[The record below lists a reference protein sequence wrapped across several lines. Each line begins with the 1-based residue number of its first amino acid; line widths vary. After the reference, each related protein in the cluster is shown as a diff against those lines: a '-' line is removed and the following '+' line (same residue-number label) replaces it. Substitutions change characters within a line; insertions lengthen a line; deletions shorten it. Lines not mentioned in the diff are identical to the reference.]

1 MKGSIQKREYESGNT
16 AYQVYFDIPE
26 NSRENLDEGK
36 RPRIIE
42 SFEDKSDAENRLR
55 ELNYKYHVQQ
65 DSVPSGQPFGD
76 LLDDWLNTKESDLS
90 TSTFKNYGALIRNH
104 IDPILGQRSLNEL
117 SPAILQDF
125 LTVKKDEKLS
135 GSYRHSMYVV
145 LKGSLDWATRMGK
158 LNSNPMEPVKAPD
171 QSPEQETKI
180 LTENEIKKLLA
191 TIEEADPWFSAYYHL
206 ICNTGLRRGESL
218 GLRWEDVDFQ
228 QNTVTIH
235 QQLLY
240 EGDIDLYLD
249 SLKTDY
255 AKRQINLFPP
265 VMKRLKEYRQKQKSK
280 KDQIGEEAFYGHD
293 RLESVDLE
301 EQNFVFT
308 ERDGKPIRPG
318 RITKHIKK
326 MCEKADLPT
335 VKFHSIRHT
344 HASMLIKMG
353 VDVKTISNRLGH
365 GSVQFTLDTYGHL
378 LPGQDEE
385 AALLCGQA
393 LYSDMVNQNDD
404 NTTLSAVH

>member
-1 MKGSIQKREYESGNT
+1 MKGSIQEREYKSGNT
-16 AYQVYFDIPE
+16 SYQVYFDIPE
-26 NSRENLDEGK
+26 HSRTNLDEDE

-42 SFEDKSDAENRLR
+42 SFENKKEAQNRLR
-55 ELNYKYHVQQ
+55 ELNYKYHVQK

-76 LLDDWLNTKESDLS
+76 LLDEWLNMKESDLS

-117 SPAILQDF
+117 SPAMLQDF
-125 LTVKKDEKLS
+125 LTAKKDEELS

-171 QSPEQETKI
+171 QTPEQETKI
-180 LTENEIKKLLA
+180 LTEDQIKTLLE
-191 TIEEADPWFSAYYHL
+191 TIEDEDPWFSAYYHL
-206 ICNTGLRRGESL
+206 VCNTGLRRGESL

-228 QNTVTIH
+228 ENTITVH

-240 EGDIDLYLD
+240 EADIDLYLD

-265 VMKRLKEYRQKQKSK
+265 VMKRLKEYRKRQEHK
-280 KDQIGEEAFYGHD
+280 KNKISEKVFYGHD
-293 RLESVDLE
+293 RLDGVDLE
-301 EQNFVFT
+301 EQDFVFT

-326 MCEKADLPT
+326 MCKQADLPN
-335 VKFHSIRHT
+335 VKFHSLRHT
-344 HASMLIKMG
+344 HASILIKMG

-385 AALLCGQA
+385 AALMCGQA
-393 LYSDMVNQNDD
+393 LYEDSVERFKTNSISLPAQ
-404 NTTLSAVH
+404 